1 MTFGLRGLLAACAV
15 ALALGAQPV
24 GSQSVGAQSVAGDD
38 RAVFAAAA
46 EALRA
51 RDHSTAFDLFEV
63 LAEKDLPEAQYIL
76 SALLWEGRGRT
87 RNYREALY
95 WALLARLETLVAVD
109 ALTLAIK
116 GDQESLLA
124 AKRALEENGQIGR
137 SAEMMVARLDPL
149 VLPEQRAAVVDRIAA
164 RIEAQIAEGRREA
177 VMKFGILNAELRAEP
192 DLEAAYVWFSVG
204 RAIGVIG
211 AQDRLDKVADALE
224 PEALLAAQ
232 DKAVAVFEASAFA
245 RAPAAAAPAEPTAEA
260 PAAPPAPAP

>member
-1 MTFGLRGLLAACAV
+1 MTRGLRGLLAACAV
-15 ALALGAQPV
+15 LLALGAQPV
-24 GSQSVGAQSVAGDD
+24 RAEAVAGDD

-51 RDHSTAFDLFEV
+51 RDHATAFDLFEV
-63 LAEKDLPEAQYIL
+63 LAEKNLPEAQYIL

-109 ALTLAIK
+109 ALTLAIT
-116 GDQESLLA
+116 GDQASLLA

-137 SAEMMVARLDPL
+137 SADAMIARLEAV
-149 VLPEQRAAVVDRIAA
+149 VLPEQRDAVVDRIAA
-164 RIEAQIAEGRREA
+164 RIEGQIAEGRREA

-211 AQDRLDKVADALE
+211 AQERLDKVADALE
-224 PEALLAAQ
+224 PEALQAAQ
-232 DKAVAVFEASAFA
+232 DKAVAVFDASAFA
-245 RAPAAAAPAEPTAEA
+245 RAQPSPTAEA
-260 PAAPPAPAP
+260 PAAAPATP

>member
-15 ALALGAQPV
+15 ALALGAQPL
-24 GSQSVGAQSVAGDD
+24 GAEEVAGDD
-38 RAVFAAAA
+38 KAVFAAAA
-46 EALRA
+46 EALRM
-51 RDHSTAFDLFEV
+51 RDHATAFELFEV
-63 LAEKDLPEAQYIL
+63 LAEKNLPEAQYIL

-95 WALLARLETLVAVD
+95 WALLARLETMVAVD
-109 ALTLAIK
+109 ALTLAIT
-116 GDQESLLA
+116 GDQASLLA

-137 SAEMMVARLDPL
+137 SADGMIARLDAL

-164 RIEAQIAEGRREA
+164 RIEAQLAEGRREA
-177 VMKFGILNAELRAEP
+177 VIKFGILNAELRAEP
-192 DLEAAYVWFSVG
+192 DIEAAYVWFSVG

-211 AQDRLDKVADALE
+211 AQDRLDKVAKALE

-245 RAPAAAAPAEPTAEA
+245 RAKPPAPQTQPAPEA
-260 PAAPPAPAP
+260 PAAPPVPAP